1 MNIKLIDSWYD
12 KTSGNSYAKI
22 RTDLGD
28 FEGKAL
34 LHEEDRDIEST
45 YAGCQY
51 AETRAVLKY
60 MKQRIKN
67 LSLQIQALINCQ
79 KQIEGRAAYN
89 PQSVEGR
96 ALRKQ
101 IFILQAEKKD
111 WQARYTSLKDKL
123 YASMMNRKEVIKK
136 ILPNRKEEE

>member
-1 MNIKLIDSWYD
+1 MRIKLIYSSYD
-12 KTSGNSYAKI
+12 KETGLSYARI
-22 RTDLGD
+22 RTDLGE
-28 FEGKAL
+28 FEGYSL
-34 LHEEDRDIEST
+34 LHEEDRDIAST

-67 LSLQIQALINCQ
+67 LSLQIQALINYQ
-79 KQIEGRAAYN
+79 KQLEGRAAYN

-101 IFILQAEKKD
+101 IFILKAEKKD

-123 YASMMNRKEVIKK
+123 YASMMSRKDVIKK
-136 ILPNRKEEE
+136 ILPNRKEEN